1 MRDERRL
8 IEWGKDALIA
18 LLTLSAL
25 WLLTMTPLVR
35 DSGLQEL
42 LRPKESPGVGT
53 SGGAAGTAM
62 LPARLAVTGE
72 GGRLGV
78 QYDEERLEEVFPPL
92 GALLGDA
99 LASAG
104 EARPMTEA
112 QWQQYLTGTGIYFD
126 FAGDVPLSALE
137 HWLQGPGTA
146 GLDGAARRVLLC
158 AGQGDQVLLC
168 WQDTDK
174 GQFFFCPTALTQ
186 ALHLNPATATVTSNS
201 AYFAFENPDLSQLL
215 SPYTL
220 VTEVAQQGVCY
231 AVSNPLPGGG
241 TSAVLDALAFN
252 GQNHAPV
259 SGGEVYLD
267 GGDRLVVSTNGTVTY
282 RAAWVERYPAG
293 STLADAVD
301 KARALAEGTL
311 GALCGEARLYLVSA
325 RESQGTLCLRFGYLL
340 GGCPVY
346 LGGEGWAAEFWV
358 TDGYITQFTL
368 NFRSY
373 APNGEHTLLLPID
386 KAAAMLPSISQERR
400 ELIIQYRDGGGPS
413 VSPQWAAA

>member
-1 MRDERRL
+1 M
-8 IEWGKDALIA
+8 
-18 LLTLSAL
+18 
-25 WLLTMTPLVR
+25 
-35 DSGLQEL
+35 
-42 LRPKESPGVGT
+42 
-53 SGGAAGTAM
+53 
-62 LPARLAVTGE
+62 
-72 GGRLGV
+72 
-78 QYDEERLEEVFPPL
+78 
-92 GALLGDA
+92 
-99 LASAG
+99 
-104 EARPMTEA
+104 
-112 QWQQYLTGTGIYFD
+112 
-126 FAGDVPLSALE
+126 
-137 HWLQGPGTA
+137 
-146 GLDGAARRVLLC
+146 
-158 AGQGDQVLLC
+158 
-168 WQDTDK
+168 
-174 GQFFFCPTALTQ
+174 
-186 ALHLNPATATVTSNS
+186 
-201 AYFAFENPDLSQLL
+201 
-215 SPYTL
+215 
-220 VTEVAQQGVCY
+220 
-231 AVSNPLPGGG
+231 
-241 TSAVLDALAFN
+241 LDALAFN